1 MKQVGMT
8 EAEARAI
15 IRRENLA
22 VSWFGCRS
30 PQPGG
35 MAIQCSA
42 AGKIRFTPPPS
53 ALPLGRGLGV

>member
-1 MKQVGMT
+1 MT